1 MRERKKAFLILG
13 EKMKLVFLG
22 PPGVGKGTIASMFR
36 KKYGIETISSGDLLR
51 ENIKDGSELGREAKT
66 YMDKGLLV
74 PDELVIAMM
83 KAKLGNMDNYILDGF
98 PRTIAQA
105 EELDKIEN
113 QEKLRFSGTQKSDDF
128 HVVDKVVNFIADDKT
143 IIKRLSGRRIC
154 PKCNTIYHITNIP
167 TKVEGICDKDGTKLI
182 QRDDDKPEAI
192 KKRLVVYD
200 KQTKPLIEYY
210 NKKGI
215 LVDVDT
221 EKDLDKIFEDTKEA
235 VGIEE

>member
-1 MRERKKAFLILG
+1 MGEKRRKERKLFLFWVIYM
-13 EKMKLVFLG
+13 KMIFLG
-22 PPGVGKGTIASMFR
+22 PPGVGKGTVASMFR

-51 ENIKDGSELGREAKT
+51 ENIKNDSELGREAKT

-74 PDELVIAMM
+74 PDDLVIAMM

-113 QEKLRFSGTQKSDDF
+113 VE
-128 HVVDKVVNFIADDKT
+128 KVVNFAADDET

-167 TKVEGICDKDGTKLI
+167 TKVEGICDKDGAKII

-192 KKRLVVYD
+192 KKRLVVYEQ
-200 KQTKPLIEYY
+200 QTKPLINYY

-221 EKDLDKIFEDTKEA
+221 EQELPKIFEDTKEA
-235 VGIEE
+235 VKNL